1 MDDLTDNLADRLRTA
16 VRRIKRLMRYR
27 GSMQTDDFV
36 DDLVARW
43 VARGHYDTM
52 REANAGYLA
61 ASVRNRILDDIT
73 KPRLATDQTP
83 IDAIDLPAPD
93 DLARLVDLHLMRAW
107 VDNELTLLAAGH
119 VADLPVRPSDP
130 ALCARIIRATLL
142 EGQPQRELTTVLG
155 CALATVNAHHQI
167 GVAYLALRAN
177 AAGWST

>member
-1 MDDLTDNLADRLRTA
+1 MDDLTDRLRTA

-43 VARGHYDTM
+43 VARGHYEAM

-61 ASVRNRILDDIT
+61 VSVRNRILDDIT
-73 KPRLATDQTP
+73 KPRLTTDP
-83 IDAIDLPAPD
+83 IDAAAIDLPAPD

-107 VDNELTLLAAGH
+107 VDNELSLLTAGQ
-119 VADLPVRPSDP
+119 VADLPVKPSDP

-142 EGQPQRELTTVLG
+142 EGQPQRDLATTLG
-155 CALATVNAHHQI
+155 CAVATINAHHQI
-167 GVAYLALRAN
+167 GVAYLALRAS
-177 AAGWST
+177 AAGWSS